1 MPPTI
6 PHHLPTSPS
15 ADHEFQASIAATV
28 ALMTAWSLCDAED
41 RPHCAAM
48 GNKIVAHLSVL
59 AHHDGASLPMQR
71 VMANVM
77 RQWGCV
83 LANNG
88 LADEFLAL
96 AGLQASS
103 PRVQ

>member
-1 MPPTI
+1 MTPHAPTQ
-6 PHHLPTSPS
+6 LPVPPS

-41 RPHCAAM
+41 RQHCAAM
-48 GNKIVAHLSVL
+48 GTKIVAHLSVL
-59 AHHDGASLPMQR
+59 AHHQGASLPMQR
-71 VMANVM
+71 VMANVL

-88 LADEFLAL
+88 LSDEFLQL
-96 AGLQASS
+96 SGLNGSS
-103 PRVQ
+103 ARMQ